1 MGARRGPGVRPLVR
15 DLRPRDAGECAHYAD
30 ALVAASVAR
39 YPGRTVEAT
48 RLRVAWQAGWQARR
62 SGKGRTDASHWPD
75 DGRNAAFRR
84 GFDEAGGTW
93 SEIAAADVYPKQ
105 PEGGR

>member
-1 MGARRGPGVRPLVR
+1 MYKRDVRPHGWK
-15 DLRPRDAGECAHYAD
+15 DQAAYAD
-30 ALVAASVAR
+30 ALVAASKAR
-39 YPGRTVEAT
+39 YPGHTIAAI
-48 RLRVAWQAGWQARR
+48 RLQVAWQAGWQARR

-93 SEIAAADVYPKQ
+93 QEITKEQVSPKATT
-105 PEGGR
+105 P